1 VEGQLSPDPSGPPAL
16 EAGGAARVRLR
27 PSVEIVEAPGGDLL
41 VVSGGTR
48 ATGRIPRPAPAE
60 RALLDALAAGFSTLA
75 QLERATGHPDV
86 QAALDALDAQ
96 RLLEWRAP
104 PGESP
109 LTPADIAR
117 FDRQLPYFADV
128 LPDRQPEA
136 VQRSLRERH
145 VVVLGCG
152 GLGSWAAIGLAL
164 SGIGRLTLVDP
175 DTVEPSNLN
184 RQALYGTT
192 DVGRLK
198 VVAAAKAIARLDP
211 AVAVRTGTEAVASSA
226 DVAAWIEGAD
236 VLVQTADSPPYELER
251 WVNRAC
257 LAAGVPHV
265 TAAQQPPLLRIGP
278 FVIPGVTACHACQEE
293 ATRREYPLY
302 DALVAQRRARPAV
315 AATLG
320 VASGVVGSMLASE
333 TLHHL
338 AGVSPP
344 ATAGA
349 ALLLDLRTWA
359 GSWERFERDPACSLC
374 GSSRML
380 EGSGTLSEHAG
391 PDPR

>member
-1 VEGQLSPDPSGPPAL
+1 
-16 EAGGAARVRLR
+16 VRLR
-27 PSVEIVEAPGGDLL
+27 PSVETAEAPGGDLL
-41 VVSGGTR
+41 VVRGGTR
-48 ATGRIPRPAPAE
+48 ATGRIPRPGREE
-60 RALLDALAAGFSTLA
+60 RALLDALSAGFSTVA
-75 QLERATGHPDV
+75 ELERRTGHADV
-86 QAALDALDAQ
+86 RAALAALDGQ

-109 LTPADIAR
+109 LTGADAAR

-128 LPDRQPEA
+128 LPDHPPEA

-145 VVVLGCG
+145 AVVLGCG
-152 GLGSWAAIGLAL
+152 GLGAWAAIGLAL

-184 RQALYGTT
+184 RQPLYGVA
-192 DVGRLK
+192 DVGRPK
-198 VVAAAKAIARLDP
+198 VAAAAEALARLDP
-211 AVAVRTGTEAVASSA
+211 QVRVRTAAVAVASSA
-226 DVAAWIEGAD
+226 DAAGWIQGAD

-265 TAAQQPPLLRIGP
+265 TAAQQPPLLRVGP
-278 FVIPGVTACHACQEE
+278 FVLPGVTACHACQEA

-320 VASGVVGSMLASE
+320 VASGIVGSMLASE

-338 AGVSPP
+338 TGLTP

-349 ALLLDLRTWA
+349 ALLLDLLTWDA
-359 GSWERFERDPACSLC
+359 RWERFERDPACTAC
-374 GSSRML
+374 GAGRLL
-380 EGSGTLSEHAG
+380 EGSGTLREDAG
-391 PDPR
+391 TEPQ